1 MSEEKISFTSSS
13 GKTLAGTLHHPLDEL
28 SRGTVILCHGMDSN
42 RNSEKLGYLGRALAI
57 RGILT
62 LRFDF
67 AYVGQSSE
75 KFEDITYSGEV
86 DDLRAAY
93 SFMRDRYAGK
103 IGVLG
108 SSMGGTVALL
118 FAAEEPGI
126 AALVTIAAPVHPEAF
141 PRRILNPEELQRWR
155 ERGFT
160 FYNGQRLNVA
170 LLEDLETI
178 NVLQAARKIACPVLI
193 IHGDADEVVPVEEA
207 HELNACLAGRKK
219 LMIMKGADH
228 RLSDPVMV
236 QQAITEAVDWLM
248 STLVIV
254 QNEN

>member
-1 MSEEKISFTSSS
+1 MFEEKVSFSTSS
-13 GKTLAGTLHHPLDEL
+13 GKTLAGTLHHPLDQIR
-28 SRGTVILCHGMDSN
+28 RGTVILCHGMDSN
-42 RNSEKLGYLGRALAI
+42 RNSEKLIHLGRVLAR
-57 RGILT
+57 RGIAT

-67 AYVGQSSE
+67 AYVGESSE
-75 KFEDITYSGEV
+75 KFADITYSGEV
-86 DDLRAAY
+86 EDLRAAC

-118 FAAEEPGI
+118 FAAEEPDI
-126 AALVTIAAPVHPEAF
+126 AALVAIAAPVHPEAF
-141 PRRILNPEELQRWR
+141 PRRILNPEQLQRWR

-160 FYNGQRLNVA
+160 FYNGQRLNLT

-178 NVLQAARKIACPVLI
+178 NVLQAARKVACPALI

-219 LMIMKGADH
+219 LMIMKGTDH
-228 RLSDPVMV
+228 RLSDPVMM
-236 QQAITEAVDWLM
+236 QQALTEVVDWL
-248 STLVIV
+248 TEHVGRRTK
-254 QNEN
+254 

>member
-1 MSEEKISFTSSS
+1 MFEEKVSFSTSS
-13 GKTLAGTLHHPLDEL
+13 GKTLAGTLHHPVDEF
-28 SRGTVILCHGMDSN
+28 RHGTVILCHGMDSN
-42 RNSEKLGYLGRALAI
+42 RNSEKLVHLGRVLAK

-67 AYVGQSSE
+67 AYVGDSSE
-75 KFEDITYSGEV
+75 KFADITYSGEV
-86 DDLRAAY
+86 EDLRAAC
-93 SFMRDRYAGK
+93 SFMRNRYAGK

-118 FAAEEPGI
+118 FAADEPDI
-126 AALVTIAAPVHPEAF
+126 AALVTISAPVHPEAF
-141 PRRILNPEELQRWR
+141 PRRILNPEQLQRWR

-178 NVLQAARKIACPVLI
+178 DVPQAAHKIACPVLI

-207 HELNACLAGRKK
+207 YELNASLSGKKK
-219 LMIMKGADH
+219 LIIMKGTDH
-228 RLSDPVMV
+228 RLTDPVKM
-236 QQAITEAVDWLM
+236 QQALTEAVDWL
-248 STLVIV
+248 TEHVGHCKK
-254 QNEN
+254 

>member
-42 RNSEKLGYLGRALAI
+42 RNSEKLVNLGRALAI

-86 DDLRAAY
+86 DDLRAAC
-93 SFMRDRYAGK
+93 SFMRDRYGGK

-118 FAAEEPGI
+118 FAADEPDL
-126 AALVTIAAPVHPEAF
+126 AA
-141 PRRILNPEELQRWR
+141 
-155 ERGFT
+155 
-160 FYNGQRLNVA
+160 
-170 LLEDLETI
+170 
-178 NVLQAARKIACPVLI
+178 
-193 IHGDADEVVPVEEA
+193 
-207 HELNACLAGRKK
+207 
-219 LMIMKGADH
+219 
-228 RLSDPVMV
+228 
-236 QQAITEAVDWLM
+236 
-248 STLVIV
+248 
-254 QNEN
+254 